1 MSQLGGIRIED
12 TIVIFPGRFQPF
24 HKGHHDVYRY
34 LKESFP
40 NVFITTTNTKSKKE
54 PERYPFNFQEK
65 KRIMIEL
72 GNIDPLD
79 IVPTATRFPYS
90 DAETLSYIKKMQNSV
105 DPEISRRFQ
114 NIDLNSATIIYVI
127 SKKDINRFKFP
138 NEGLSLKRNQTPAKI
153 QKLRF
158 RNNINSNNDYLPK
171 YNNINIDQVFDSYNY
186 VLTMPTFPFNI
197 LGNTLRG
204 ATGFREMMSNPP
216 SGYTVEDVVEDLYE
230 IQGEKTAE
238 QEELLNLIKERLI

>member
-1 MSQLGGIRIED
+1 MYLLLPQILNLKKNLKDILL
-12 TIVIFPGRFQPF
+12 IF
-24 HKGHHDVYRY
+24 
-34 LKESFP
+34 
-40 NVFITTTNTKSKKE
+40 KK
-54 PERYPFNFQEK
+54 K

-90 DAETLSYIKKMQNSV
+90 DAETLSYIKKIKIRLILKFSK
-105 DPEISRRFQ
+105 FQ

-127 SKKDINRFKFP
+127 SKKDIDRFKFP
-138 NEGLSLKRNQTPAKI
+138 NKGLSLKRNQTPIKI

-186 VLTMPTFPFNI
+186 VLTIPTFPFSI

-204 ATGFREMMSNPP
+204 ATGFRDMMSNPP
-216 SGYTVEDVVEDLYE
+216 SGYTAEDVVEDLYE